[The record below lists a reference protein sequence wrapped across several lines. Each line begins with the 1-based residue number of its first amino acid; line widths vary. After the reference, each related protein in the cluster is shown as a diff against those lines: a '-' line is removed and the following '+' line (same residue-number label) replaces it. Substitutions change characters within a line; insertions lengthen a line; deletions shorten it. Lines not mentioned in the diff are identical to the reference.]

1 MSKNPR
7 CLYHNDFLTFLS
19 QSTDSIFGMLCDSYH
34 GDALTTTREAWKRE
48 IEIMKSVL
56 SALPDKAGQI
66 VFEYDIPRLGKRIDV
81 VLLYRGIVFCL
92 EFKVGES
99 KILEADLDQVLD
111 YALDLKNFHK
121 FSQDK
126 VIAPILVATK
136 FSEHTTSVQMSVY
149 DDKVVNP
156 LVTGE
161 VGLFDVI
168 AQVLNRFPNETA
180 VNQDWIISPYAP
192 TPTIVEAAKTL
203 YENHS
208 VENITRHEA
217 DKVSTDQTISYILD
231 VIQKSKLNREK
242 SICFVTGVPGAGKTL
257 VGLDVAVKQTYQGK
271 DTPVEDEGAVY
282 LSGNGPLV
290 AVLTEALAK
299 DNYKKCHDRKENKK
313 LSDSRRE
320 VGKFIQM
327 IHRYR
332 DNMLAKIKNPVENGE
347 LEIDPEKA
355 VKLAK
360 AGYGEVE
367 HVAIFDEAQRS
378 WTHKRLADYLKR
390 GGTYGNKLKVPN
402 FPLSEAAF
410 LIWSLDQREDWATIV
425 CLVGGG
431 QEINTGE
438 AGISEWIYA
447 LNERFPHWKVYI
459 SPKLTEP
466 EYAEGKVNTLLAAN
480 KNVTYSDSLHLGV
493 SLRSYRAE
501 KLSAFVH
508 ALLAVDPKAKEL
520 YREIQDK
527 YPIVLTRDMD
537 KAREWLHSKV
547 RGTERTGILVTKE
560 SARYKPLAVHVLP
573 SGDENA
579 VHWFLEDKSDVR
591 SSNYLE
597 DAATEIQVQGLE
609 LDYTC
614 LLWDA
619 DMRYDN
625 GKWRF
630 YRFNG
635 QTKWVEQT
643 PNTESKQELMQ
654 YMLNAYRVLLTRA
667 RSGMVICVPSG
678 NSNKNPSGF
687 WEDSTRLPTFYDGT
701 YAYLKQIRF
710 LYKGII
716 INHNKKPSQPT
727 LKRRFF
733 KKKAAFFSWPG
744 FGKEWC

>member
-1 MSKNPR
+1 MSR
-7 CLYHNDFLTFLS
+7 CLYNSSFEKFNNADNNSLLG
-19 QSTDSIFGMLCDSYH
+19 ILCDNYH
-34 GDALTTTREAWKRE
+34 GEALTTTREAWKGE
-48 IEIMKSVL
+48 ISIMKEVL
-56 SALPDKAGQI
+56 SEFTGKDGII

-81 VLLYRGIVFCL
+81 VLLLEGIIFCV

-99 KILEADLDQVLD
+99 RILEADVDQVLD

-121 FSQDK
+121 FSQDHLI
-126 VIAPILVATK
+126 VPILVATNYRDA
-136 FSEHTTSVQMSVY
+136 STDIRMSVY
-149 DDKVVNP
+149 DDRVVNP
-156 LVTGE
+156 LVTGKAGVSKLIAE
-161 VGLFDVI
+161 VLKRFSNEP
-168 AQVLNRFPNETA
+168 QVNPN
-180 VNQDWIISPYAP
+180 WIISPYAP
-192 TPTIVEAAKTL
+192 TPTIIEAAKTL

-217 DKVSTDQTISYILD
+217 DKVSTDRTIAYILD
-231 VIQKSKLNREK
+231 VIQNSKANQKK

-257 VGLDVAVKQTYQGK
+257 VGLDVAIKQTYQGH
-271 DTPVEDEGAVY
+271 DVPVKDEGAVY

-290 AVLTEALAK
+290 AVLTEALAQ
-299 DNYKKCHDRKENKK
+299 DNYKKCRNKGEK
-313 LSDSRRE
+313 KKMTDSRRE
-320 VGKFIQM
+320 VSKSIQM

-332 DNMLAKIKNPVENGE
+332 DNMLAKIKNPVENGV
-347 LEIDPEKA
+347 LEIDLEKA
-355 VKLAK
+355 VKMES
-360 AGYGEVE
+360 AGFGEVE

-438 AGISEWIYA
+438 AGISEWIKA
-447 LNERFPHWKVYI
+447 LNEQFPHWNIYI
-459 SPKLTEP
+459 SPKLTDP
-466 EYAEGKVNTLLAAN
+466 EYAEGKVNELLKDN
-480 KNVTYSDSLHLGV
+480 PNVTYAESLHLGV

-508 ALLAVDPKAKEL
+508 ALLSFDENAATL
-520 YREIQDK
+520 YNEIKDK
-527 YPIVLTRDMD
+527 YPIVLTRDMA
-537 KAREWLHSKV
+537 KAKRWLHNKV
-547 RGTERTGILVTKE
+547 RGTERTGVLVTKE
-560 SARYKPLAVHVLP
+560 SARFKPLAIHILP

-579 VHWFLEDKSDVR
+579 VHWFLEDKADTR

-619 DMRYDN
+619 DMRYEN
-625 GKWRF
+625 GQWHF

-635 QTKWVEQT
+635 QTKWVEQLG
-643 PNTESKQELMQ
+643 NTESKQELTK

-667 RSGMVICVPSG
+667 RAGMVICVPAG
-678 NSNKNPSGF
+678 NANKTASGF
-687 WEDSTRLPTFYDGT
+687 WEDSTRLPKYYNGT
-701 YAYLKQIRF
+701 YEYLKS
-710 LYKGII
+710 LGIEEI
-716 INHNKKPSQPT
+716 
-727 LKRRFF
+727 
-733 KKKAAFFSWPG
+733 
-744 FGKEWC
+744 